1 MIQVI
6 NRAIDILE
14 YLASEPD
21 RPKPLSEIAKHLE
34 LNEGTCANI
43 IKTLVN
49 RKFVDKMEKRQG
61 YCLGAKAYALTGNEG
76 YKKELIAAA
85 KKEME
90 KITAKLNENSVL
102 AVLHKEIRLA
112 IASVNS
118 THAVQAITSTEKRA
132 YDSASGR
139 LLIGMLPDVELPA
152 FLEKYG
158 LPKAGEWD
166 EVRDEK
172 SFLKEAGKI
181 KQQGYAIQKTISKIV
196 GLAVPVYLGEK
207 VVASLSIYL
216 PDFRYKNADK
226 SELLDLLV
234 QSAKRITRALA

>member
-14 YLASEPD
+14 YLAVEPE
-21 RPKPLSEIAKHLE
+21 RPKPLSEIAEHLQ

-43 IKTLVN
+43 IKTLVH

-61 YCLGAKAYALTGNEG
+61 YLLGSKAYTLTGNEG
-76 YKKELIAAA
+76 YKKDLITAA

-90 KITAKLNENSVL
+90 KITARLNENSVL
-102 AVLHKEIRLA
+102 AVLNKETRVVL
-112 IASVNS
+112 ASVSS
-118 THAVQAITSTEKRA
+118 THAVQAVTNLEKRA
-132 YDSASGR
+132 YDAASGR
-139 LLIGMLPDVELPA
+139 LLIGMLPDTELQA

-166 EVRDEK
+166 EARDKK
-172 SFLKEAGKI
+172 SFLKEVSKI
-181 KQQGYAIQKTISKIV
+181 KQQGYAIQKTASKIV
-196 GLAVPVYLGEK
+196 GLAVPVYMGEK

-216 PDFRYKNADK
+216 PDFRYKNANK
-226 SELLDLLV
+226 NELVDLLA
-234 QSAKRITRALA
+234 QAADKISRSLT